1 MQPGTQL
8 GRYTTVERI
17 ARGGMAEVYLA
28 VATGIE
34 GFEKLIALKV
44 PHPHLAENPDFIRM
58 FLNEARIAASL
69 HHPNVCEVFDLG
81 DDDGLYMAMEYLNG
95 ETLRAI
101 LRKLAGRRLPVGVAI
116 GIVQS
121 VCAGLH
127 YVHEASD
134 AQGAPRGLVHRDI
147 SPSNIML
154 TYEGGVKIVD
164 FGIAKAADIT
174 SATRTGTLR
183 GKVPYMS
190 PEQVA
195 CDRLDRR
202 SDVFSLGVVLYEAT
216 TGRRMFWG
224 HNDLTIMNRVAEG
237 QYVPPHEIVPA
248 YPRELAAILERAVA
262 VDPDRRYRTAQDLA
276 LDLED
281 FARER
286 RLKTEL
292 GALRAFMQ
300 QEFEP
305 RPEPVIPPA
314 LRTIVTDKALPPV
327 VATAPMAMVPT
338 ARQQWRRQLAMSVG
352 LLGLGGLIGVAAASR
367 TDAGEETVTVP
378 GPPSPSGVSA
388 VGAAPAEP
396 PPTKTELPTPPDA
409 APEADLE
416 AVPEAEGS
424 TGAASVPSSPA
435 PRKDRRKSKGR
446 KKAGANK
453 RRASRAR
460 EASRSSEPDP
470 MRPL

>member
-1 MQPGTQL
+1 
-8 GRYTTVERI
+8 
-17 ARGGMAEVYLA
+17 MAEVYLA

-95 ETLRAI
+95 ETLRGI
-101 LRKLAGRRLPVGVAI
+101 LRKLAGRRIPLGVAI
-116 GIVQS
+116 GIVQA

-127 YVHEASD
+127 YVHEATD
-134 AQGAPRGLVHRDI
+134 AHGVPRGLIHRDI
-147 SPSNIML
+147 SPSNIVL

-164 FGIAKAADIT
+164 FGIAKAVDIT

-237 QYVPPHEIVPA
+237 VYLPPHEIVPG
-248 YPRELAAILERAVA
+248 YPRELAAILQRAVA
-262 VDPDRRYRTAQDLA
+262 VDLDRRYATAQELA

-300 QEFEP
+300 EEFEP
-305 RPEPVIPPA
+305 RPEPVIPPE
-314 LRTIVTDKALPPV
+314 LRTIVTEKALPSMPRV
-327 VATAPMAMVPT
+327 RGSRRA
-338 ARQQWRRQLAMSVG
+338 WRRQLAVSVG
-352 LLGLGGLIGVAAASR
+352 LLGLGGIIGVAAASR
-367 TDAGEETVTVP
+367 SDAGEETMTVP
-378 GPPSPSGVSA
+378 ASPSRAGVSA
-388 VGAAPAEP
+388 VGASPGEPSRTEAALPVAPQTAP
-396 PPTKTELPTPPDA
+396 KTELEPDQ
-409 APEADLE
+409 E
-416 AVPEAEGS
+416 VEGS
-424 TGAASVPSSPA
+424 TGASSGAATDQPSAA
-435 PRKDRRKSKGR
+435 PREVRRKPKRR
-446 KKAGANK
+446 KKARANK
-453 RRASRAR
+453 RGGASRAR
-460 EASRSSEPDP
+460 GANEPDP
-470 MRPL
+470 MRP